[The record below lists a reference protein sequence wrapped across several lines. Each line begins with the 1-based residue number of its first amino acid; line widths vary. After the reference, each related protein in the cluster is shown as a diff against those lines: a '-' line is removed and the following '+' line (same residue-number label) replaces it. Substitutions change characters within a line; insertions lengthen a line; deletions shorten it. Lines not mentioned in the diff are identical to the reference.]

1 LNQTIQQYEAGKQL
15 QANVTFLLHAAV
27 VVVTAGVVVA
37 AAGVDV
43 VTRHLDLTAAQAHA
57 AILVIAD
64 PNSCCKDDS
73 DEQPQYIQGK
83 QSKTVMTYLLY
94 KMF

>member
-1 LNQTIQQYEAGKQL
+1 MVEPNNTTVRGRETIASKCNL
-15 QANVTFLLHAAV
+15 SSPV

-43 VTRHLDLTAAQAHA
+43 VTRHLDLAAAQAHA
-57 AILVIAD
+57 AILVVAD

-73 DEQPQYIQGK
+73 DEQPHYIQGK